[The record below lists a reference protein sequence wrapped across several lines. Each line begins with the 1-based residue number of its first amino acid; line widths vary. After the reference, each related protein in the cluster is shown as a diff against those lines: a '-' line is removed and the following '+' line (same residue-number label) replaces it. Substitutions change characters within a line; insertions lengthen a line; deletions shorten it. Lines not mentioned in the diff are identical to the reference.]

1 MKKRDEFGKGEL
13 KTGASYTTDVDILTI
28 SGKVTYSNDL
38 ATKIDSYEYTAEVS
52 TDDVIDNTSLYA
64 NYEGGKD
71 KKGKITVGTKISL

>member
-1 MKKRDEFGKGEL
+1 MYKAGL
-13 KTGASYTTDVDILTI
+13 
-28 SGKVTYSNDL
+28 
-38 ATKIDSYEYTAEVS
+38 S